1 MALTIAW
8 VIACRSRRPAIRIPS
23 VVSVIVWHTPP
34 LTYKSV
40 ITIRG
45 IMSKSH
51 SYHFIFKKGTEYKD
65 LVPAFPDIL
74 GIILKENDHFQGN
87 EASDEENREMF
98 ELLNIQDLQENR
110 KPEGYN
116 RKGKYRLMFP
126 LDRVEV
132 YIKSTVAKPA
142 DIKRVAEKVKEIL
155 SASGLEF
162 TTSEDDGIELA

>member
-1 MALTIAW
+1 MLGHCTY
-8 VIACRSRRPAIRIPS
+8 VHRSS
-23 VVSVIVWHTPP
+23 YDTHTLWILPQT
-34 LTYKSV
+34 TYKSE
-40 ITIRG
+40 ITIKRS
-45 IMSKSH
+45 MSKSH
-51 SYHFIFKKGTEYKD
+51 SYHFIFKDGTEYED
-65 LVPAFPDIL
+65 LIPAFPDIL
-74 GIILKENDHFQGN
+74 GISLKENDHFQGN

-98 ELLNIQDLQENR
+98 ELLNIQDLRENR

-126 LDRVEV
+126 MDRVEI

-155 SASGLEF
+155 SASGLSF